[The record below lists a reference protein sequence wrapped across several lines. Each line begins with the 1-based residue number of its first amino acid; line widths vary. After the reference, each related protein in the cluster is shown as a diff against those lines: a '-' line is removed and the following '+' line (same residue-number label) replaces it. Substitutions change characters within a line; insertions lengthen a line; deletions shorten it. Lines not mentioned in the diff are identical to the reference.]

1 MNEDTPRAGIGV
13 YVGLLLTTLCT
24 LAYQLLLT
32 RIFSVTMW
40 YHYTFVAIS
49 VTMFGMTVGAILV
62 YLLPR
67 LFPAVAARQRMALA
81 GSCFGVLI
89 LLSFA
94 IHVRIPFVRPE
105 APLREL
111 WLMAGNYAL
120 LSLPFIAS
128 GVCVTIA
135 LTRFPQQL
143 GKLYAA
149 DLVGAGLGCLLVA
162 VVARW
167 IDAPTLILDVAALA
181 AFGALWFL
189 PGGGANRRY
198 LLYVGLGCLLVAV
211 AVVALRWMDAP
222 SPLISGIAAIV
233 ALGTLWFLLHTAAPW
248 WLSASGS
255 VVLVLVIPVLLST
268 KPAGQRAEF
277 VQLYPVK
284 DRDESIE
291 PPIYERWNAYSRV
304 AVWEAGTLPVG
315 WGLSE
320 RFTSERPI
328 PQKWLNVD
336 AFAGTVLTQF
346 DGDLAPLE
354 FLRYDVTNLV
364 HYIRR
369 DARVLVVGSGGERD
383 ILSALYFR
391 QPEIVGVEINEA
403 ILQTVNGKYG
413 DFTGHLDR
421 RPEVTLI
428 NDEARSYIARADR
441 QFDIIQVSLVD
452 TWAATAAGAYVLT
465 ENALYT
471 TEAWK
476 RMLQRLSDR
485 GVISFSRW
493 HSAENPGEVYRLA
506 ALAVATLKELQVANP
521 ADHLMIV
528 LRPRDPN
535 RGQPVGLATLLVSRS
550 PFSSEDVATTER
562 VADEMAFEVLLTPRQ
577 ASPDG
582 SEHADATLRRLA
594 SGEDFEAFIQSYPID
609 ISPPTDDR
617 PFFFAMMRLGDLWSF
632 DELAEEGVVP
642 NVDAIL
648 TLGTLLATVVVLT
661 GLCVILPLGLTTL
674 SRGRQALRGS
684 LPLFVYFSSIGLG
697 FMLVEIAMI
706 QRLNVFLGHPI
717 YSMTV
722 VLFCLLLATGCGS
735 WLSGLLVRD
744 PLRGPRGP
752 ACLAALVGV
761 VLLLGVAA
769 PGLLFRLDALPT
781 PGRIAV
787 ACGLLLPM
795 GLVMGAGF
803 PLGMRAASRR
813 AAGLTPWL
821 FGMNGATSIC
831 GSVLGVAISLC
842 LGITAALLV
851 GVACYVGALLS
862 LVWARRWRD

>member
-67 LFPAVAARQRMALA
+67 LFPAGAARQRMALA

-105 APLREL
+105 DPLREL

-135 LTRFPQQL
+135 LTRFPRQL

-189 PGGGANRRY
+189 
-198 LLYVGLGCLLVAV
+198 LGTRARPWSLVSLVA
-211 AVVALRWMDAP
+211 L
-222 SPLISGIAAIV
+222 
-233 ALGTLWFLLHTAAPW
+233 FL
-248 WLSASGS
+248 
-255 VVLVLVIPVLLST
+255 LVIPVSLST
-268 KPAGQRAEF
+268 KPAGQRAGF

-369 DARVLVVGSGGERD
+369 DARVLVVGSGGGRD

-391 QPEIVGVEINEA
+391 QSEIVGVEINEA

-476 RMLQRLSDR
+476 RMLERLSDR

-521 ADHLMIV
+521 ADHLLIV

-562 VADEMAFEVLLTPRQ
+562 VADEMAFEVLLSPRQ
-577 ASPDG
+577 VSPDG

-632 DELAEEGVVP
+632 DELAAEGVVL

-661 GLCVILPLGLTTL
+661 GLCVILPLGLTAL

-684 LPLFVYFSSIGLG
+684 LPLFVYFCSIGLG
-697 FMLVEIAMI
+697 FMLVEIGMI

-744 PLRGPRGP
+744 PLRGPQGP

-769 PGLLFRLDALPT
+769 PELLFRLDALPT

-831 GSVLGVAISLC
+831 GSVLGVVISLC

-862 LVWARRWRD
+862 LVWARRRRD